1 MPFSFHGAQEP
12 ANDEEEEEDEQAGGF
27 SHKVFVYPRN
37 CRICHNL
44 CSVLAFSY
52 EMQTFGF
59 PSWCGRKKMQL
70 TMQRLLRRQR

>member
-1 MPFSFHGAQEP
+1 MPFSFHGAQEDEEP

-44 CSVLAFSY
+44 CSLLAFSD
-52 EMQTFGF
+52 EMQSGAG
-59 PSWCGRKKMQL
+59 GR
-70 TMQRLLRRQR
+70 TCS